1 MGLLNAL
8 GILAAVGVV
17 FAAFTIGN
25 PNPGMLFDVHGLVIV
40 IGGTFACISVAYRL
54 DRAAKMILVFF
65 RGFFTSRIPQKSA
78 IIRELMGFA
87 EAYRT
92 NAPDLKQRVEQAS
105 DPFMKEALQALLDK
119 VIDDKKLIRI
129 LYSRVNTIYE
139 LYVDESKMFA
149 ACGKYPPAMGL
160 MGAVLGMIMLLASL
174 GQPGAESR
182 IGPSMAVALIATL
195 YGIVFANLFVIP
207 IGENLTESA
216 KMIKQKNIIIVEG
229 IRHISQKVNPMVLA
243 EELNSYLLPKERVD
257 WKKDRA

>member
-1 MGLLNAL
+1 MGIINAL
-8 GILAAVGVV
+8 GILFAMGVV
-17 FAAFTIGN
+17 FFAFTYHN
-25 PNPGMLFDVHGLVIV
+25 PNPGMLVDPHGMIIV

-54 DRAAKMILVFF
+54 DRAGKMVLIFIK
-65 RGFFTSRIPQKSA
+65 GFFNTRTPKRA
-78 IIRELMGFA
+78 DIIRELMGFA

-92 NAPDLKQRVEQAS
+92 NSADLKQRVDAAS
-105 DPFMKEALQALLDK
+105 DPFMKEALQALMDK
-119 VIDDKKLIRI
+119 VVDEKQLLRI

-139 LYVDESKMFA
+139 LYIDESKMFA

-182 IGPSMAVALIATL
+182 IGPSMAVALVATL

-216 KMIKQKNIIIVEG
+216 KVIKQKNIIIVEG
-229 IRHISQKVNPMVLA
+229 IRHIAQKVNPLVLA
-243 EELNSYLLPKERVD
+243 EELNSFLLPGERVD